1 MKPDDREIPH
11 PYNAKKF
18 SEVLLAEKLL
28 TLQCIAKYTNLN
40 HDELLHL
47 TGHKA
52 NQSLDVYIHAIVQ
65 NSEENE

>member
-1 MKPDDREIPH
+1 MKSDDRKIPH
-11 PYNAKKF
+11 PYNAKRF

-28 TLQCIAKYTNLN
+28 TLQCIAKHTNLT

-47 TGHKA
+47 TGHKE

-65 NSEENE
+65 NREENE